1 MINAIIFA
9 CHYIFALII
18 FTKKWQD
25 EKLGTAVI
33 NLMLIGVLFAVGWT
47 LATTISTQIPKEL
60 IETEKYRGFFDRDT
74 VALVLLSTAEYFFY
88 KMYYSEVFTSEAET
102 EKQ

>member
-1 MINAIIFA
+1 MLNAIIFA

-25 EKLGTAVI
+25 DKLGTAFI

-47 LATTISTQIPKEL
+47 LATTISMQIPKEL
-60 IETEKYRGFFDRDT
+60 VETEKYRNYFDRDT
-74 VALVLLSTAEYFFY
+74 IALVLLSTAEYFFY
-88 KMYYSEVFTSEAET
+88 KMYYSEVFSTGAET